1 LLHIFNVLAS
11 QATKWF
17 GMGVVDK
24 AIDNTVKTLTGN
36 YNLPFQMW

>member
-1 LLHIFNVLAS
+1 
-11 QATKWF
+11 
-17 GMGVVDK
+17 MGVVDK